1 MWFMISILAE
11 RKTLKLFRVSP
22 CTADSPEIWNGFGNA
37 TTESLEQSYLQR
49 VELETK
55 DIALGCHLWVA
66 YKAHKL
72 DLLKE
77 LSFQK
82 SKCFSNLE
90 EVCQAHIDRFGD
102 PSTLSR
108 PDRVV
113 KEIIQDGHIDFES
126 VMTEFSKREG
136 IYGLGDLQL
145 KKIYDK
151 QMMKNLNQ

>member
-1 MWFMISILAE
+1 MISILAE

-22 CTADSPEIWNGFGNA
+22 STADSPEIWNGFGNA

-66 YKAHKL
+66 YKAHNL
-72 DLLKE
+72 DRLKE

-102 PSTLSR
+102 PSILSR
-108 PDRVV
+108 PDRVI

-126 VMTEFSKREG
+126 VMAEFSKREG
-136 IYGLGDLQL
+136 IYGIGDLQL